1 MYYLSSE
8 WRQLWIIF
16 LILNINQHIIKCIRI
31 FILIIFIID
40 LQTSPRLVGDPL
52 PVQLIPTELINIIT
66 IIFIITVKPNSVPR
80 L

>member
-52 PVQLIPTELINIIT
+52 PVQLIPTELITIIT
-66 IIFIITVKPNSVPR
+66 IISINTVKPDSVSG